1 MSKIILI
8 TGASSGFGKAIAEKF
23 AAGGWNLIL
32 TARRKEKLEAVATA
46 IEQKYKVKTLSLIF
60 DVQNKEAV
68 FQQIGS
74 LPTEWQAIDLL
85 VNNAGLALGRD
96 SFENAN
102 IEDWETM
109 IDTNVKGLLYTSK
122 ATLPYLIKNQGHI
135 INIGSTAGKEV
146 YKDGNVYCATK
157 HAVDAIS
164 KAQRI
169 DLLVNN
175 AGLALGRDSFENANI
190 EDWETMIDTNVK
202 GLLYTSKA
210 SLPYLIKNQGH
221 IINIGSTAAKEVYK
235 DGNVYCATKHAVDA
249 ISKAQRIDLL
259 QYKIKVTAIHP
270 GAVETDFSLIRF
282 KGDAAKAAA
291 VYAGY
296 EPLKAEDI
304 ADTTWYVAN
313 VPKHVCINDLVMT
326 CVAQG
331 NSFTIQKDA

>member
-74 LPTEWQAIDLL
+74 LPSEWQAIDLL

-146 YKDGNVYCATK
+146 YKDGNVYCA
-157 HAVDAIS
+157 S
-164 KAQRI
+164 
-169 DLLVNN
+169 
-175 AGLALGRDSFENANI
+175 
-190 EDWETMIDTNVK
+190 
-202 GLLYTSKA
+202 
-210 SLPYLIKNQGH
+210 
-221 IINIGSTAAKEVYK
+221 
-235 DGNVYCATKHAVDA
+235 KHAVDA

-270 GAVETDFSLIRF
+270 GAVKTDFSLVRF
-282 KGDAAKAAA
+282 KGDATKAAA

-304 ADTTWYVAN
+304 ADTAWYVAN
-313 VPKHVCINDLVMT
+313 VPKHVCINDIVMT

-331 NSFTIQKDA
+331 NSFTIHKDA